1 MISYLKINKYF
12 KFYFFYNIYNFYF
25 SSDKII
31 KKLINYSK
39 KRYSYKKKKCQQ
51 TSKIN

>member
-1 MISYLKINKYF
+1 MISYLKINKNF
-12 KFYFFYNIYNFYF
+12 KFYNIYNFYF
-25 SSDKII
+25 LSDKII